1 MKGSDFLIELLER
14 TRDTDFYFL
23 FTSQN
28 KKLRPYQS
36 VFNFIE
42 IIQEEGASPA
52 AMLIEKKKKK
62 NDVVKLFSSSHAIV
76 HYNRPHQDTKFLSS
90 TKFVLESLFSY
101 IRASKPKQQ
110 QTTTITTI
118 SINI

>member
-28 KKLRPYQS
+28 KKLRPYQA

-42 IIQEEGASPA
+42 VIQEEGASPA

-62 NDVVKLFSSSHAIV
+62 WCGKTF
-76 HYNRPHQDTKFLSS
+76 
-90 TKFVLESLFSY
+90 
-101 IRASKPKQQ
+101 
-110 QTTTITTI
+110 
-118 SINI
+118 